1 MSDDNQINIPT
12 NNTTDVVQTVTGV
25 VRSSNNNIFQAK
37 VYLESESNVCGAEI
51 IIFGENTREPI
62 EKILITD
69 VTDFD
74 YLNGLVEHLEDALI
88 PYTQTDKENLKK
100 IAEYLGDKDD
110 PQKQSNYLNIKWSA
124 LHDKGDL
131 HTILLNNM
139 TYTDA
144 MKQFYESNGAT
155 VINATH
161 LNGRESSEY
170 SLTSHTHTEYLP
182 HSHLNSYGDA
192 TTRGHVKVINN
203 LKSTD
208 ATGSALSA
216 NQGRKLNES
225 IKKLDDSVRNGWN
238 LVKSK
243 DNFITLR
250 YNPLLH
256 LCVCSYNLE
265 NYTGLSKDTGMQPLH
280 KKGKLGKHA
289 PTTRVTTPLYRGD
302 VVMNFNV
309 DGSIKIHNLTKH
321 DKIDIH
327 CQVVWYYK

>member
-1 MSDDNQINIPT
+1 MSDDNQINLPT
-12 NNTTDVVQTVTGV
+12 NNNLDVVQTVTGV
-25 VRSSNNNIFQAK
+25 VRSSNNNIFQAR
-37 VYLESESNVCGAEI
+37 VYLEDKSNVCGAEI

-88 PYTQTDKENLKK
+88 PYTQDDKQNLKK

-110 PQKQSNYLNIKWSA
+110 PDKQSEYLNIKWSN
-124 LHDKGDL
+124 LHNKGDL

-139 TYTDA
+139 IYTDSL
-144 MKQFYESNGAT
+144 KRVYEDNGTT

-161 LNGRESSEY
+161 LNGKEGSEY
-170 SLTSHTHTEYLP
+170 ALTNHPHTEYLSN
-182 HSHLNSYGDA
+182 SHIDTYGKSD
-192 TTRGHVKVINN
+192 TRGHVKVIDN
-203 LKSTD
+203 LNSSEK
-208 ATGSALSA
+208 TGSALSA
-216 NQGRKLNES
+216 NQGKKLNES
-225 IKKLDDSVRNGWN
+225 IKKLDKSIRNGWN
-238 LVKSK
+238 LVKK
-243 DNFITLR
+243 GNFIRLR

-256 LCVCSYNLE
+256 LCVCSYTQN
-265 NYTGLSKDTGMQPLH
+265 NYTGLAKDTGIQPLH
-280 KKGKLGKHA
+280 KKGTLGEYA
-289 PTTRVTTPLYRGD
+289 PITDVHTPLYRGD
-302 VVMNFNV
+302 VVMNFNS